1 MIVKKTSADYRP
13 GIDPPCP
20 SVVVNG
26 TLLVQDGTVTFEQ
39 LRDAIHPNM
48 EYFI

>member
-1 MIVKKTSADYRP
+1 MVKKTSPDYRP

-26 TLLVQDGTVTFEQ
+26 NILVRDGTATFEL
-39 LRDAIHPNM
+39 LRDAITQDV
-48 EYFI
+48 EYHI